1 MKNHNAKRKTVI
13 PFLKRSL
20 GKNKQK
26 KEKESKK
33 DKILF

>member
-1 MKNHNAKRKTVI
+1 MKNQNVKKKAVI

-33 DKILF
+33 DKLLF